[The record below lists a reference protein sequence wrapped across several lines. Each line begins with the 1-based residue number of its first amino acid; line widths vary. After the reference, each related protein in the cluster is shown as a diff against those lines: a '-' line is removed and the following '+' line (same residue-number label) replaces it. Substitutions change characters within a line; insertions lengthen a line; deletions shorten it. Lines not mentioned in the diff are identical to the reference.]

1 MLLNRHDFSSEVIY
15 TKMKATKITKVL
27 GKVVGELAA
36 QLDVKEKNQDKVLSL
51 SREFIR
57 DCAKAIRHLHTENPT
72 EAKELMSGMKKK
84 LVELKKVGENFPH
97 ILDTPMQEYAEIMIF
112 SAIVDK
118 KEIPTP
124 EDLDI
129 TVSSYLGG
137 FLDCSGEVR
146 RALQLALKEGKYDD
160 AEYYFKCMNEIYDE
174 MMLLKYSAS
183 LVGNLKRK
191 QDVLRGQLEHARSE
205 MLRVAK

>member
-1 MLLNRHDFSSEVIY
+1 
-15 TKMKATKITKVL
+15 MKQTKITKVL
-27 GKVVGELAA
+27 GKVVSQLASEL
-36 QLDVKEKNQDKVLSL
+36 DEKEKNQDKILGL

-57 DCAKAIRHLHTENPT
+57 DCAKAIRHLHTENPD
-72 EAKELMSGMKKK
+72 EAKEIMAGLKKK
-84 LVELKKVGENFPH
+84 LAELKKVGEKFPN
-97 ILDTPMQEYAEIMIF
+97 IIDTPMQEYAEIMIF
-112 SAIVDK
+112 SAVVDK

-129 TVSSYLGG
+129 PVHPYLGG

-146 RALQLALKEGKYDD
+146 RALQLSLKDGKYDD
-160 AEYYFKCMNEIYDE
+160 AEYYFQCMNDIYNE

-191 QDVLRGQLEHARSE
+191 QDVLRGQLENARSE
-205 MLRVAK
+205 MLRVAR